1 MRILSVLIFVFLV
14 VGQTAYADKLKQ
26 GKNTPISSKISEVV
40 GYVQSTSENQM
51 IVNSGPRKL
60 IVDITN
66 IEKDYF
72 DDMGPVEIKAG
83 DKVRIFGVQDENQ
96 LAKDEIK
103 AQKIIP
109 LEEAY

>member
-1 MRILSVLIFVFLV
+1 MRILSVFMFVFLV
-14 VGQTAYADKLKQ
+14 LGQTVQADKLKQ
-26 GKNTPISSKISEVV
+26 GKNTPISSQVSEVV

-66 IEKDYF
+66 IEKDFF
-72 DDMGPVEIKAG
+72 DDMGPVEVKAG